1 MAVEYF
7 AHVYLLYI
15 WPISELWML
24 HCVVYICEIALFL
37 LKTAEKNNM
46 FPYTIGINVI
56 KRVLI
61 CWTVMLSTNTKV
73 IGSKL
78 NVCNTINDTCFI
90 VFKRIRKRF
99 FLMFLFS
106 QLFKEILYIS
116 CLFVLSI
123 PIPRVVFITTHSWE
137 GGCLHLFYLMLTT
150 FQ

>member
-1 MAVEYF
+1 MNAYTYTCKHILELRQIHAVPGLDKF
-7 AHVYLLYI
+7 KWLLNILHTFICYI

-99 FLMFLFS
+99 FFN
-106 QLFKEILYIS
+106 
-116 CLFVLSI
+116 
-123 PIPRVVFITTHSWE
+123 VFI
-137 GGCLHLFYLMLTT
+137 FPA
-150 FQ
+150 F